1 MPLSITSHHH
11 LSPTINMYSK
21 EGAGDSGPDRHH
33 TGDYLA
39 PLASVD
45 LGNLTTHIVWSILV
59 EVVVFVVTVVL
70 VMVDSSDWPEVF
82 LWIASVV
89 ILNVAIGIFQNT
101 VYGTAA
107 HLPFNYTV
115 AVVLDSLHFSR
126 DTLQSQDECSQL
138 QHDIDKL

>member
-39 PLASVD
+39 SLASVD
-45 LGNLTTHIVWSILV
+45 LSL
-59 EVVVFVVTVVL
+59 
-70 VMVDSSDWPEVF
+70 
-82 LWIASVV
+82 
-89 ILNVAIGIFQNT
+89 AIGIFQNT

-107 HLPFNYTV
+107 HLPFSYTV

>member
-1 MPLSITSHHH
+1 
-11 LSPTINMYSK
+11 MYSK

-45 LGNLTTHIVWSILV
+45 LSRVNTPGGSPSHDPAITPPLRTPIGSPRRTKG
-59 EVVVFVVTVVL
+59 F
-70 VMVDSSDWPEVF
+70 
-82 LWIASVV
+82 
-89 ILNVAIGIFQNT
+89 AIGIFQNT

-107 HLPFNYTV
+107 HLPFSYTV
-115 AVVLDSLHFSR
+115 VVVLDSLHFSR

>member
-45 LGNLTTHIVWSILV
+45 LSRVNTPGGSPSHDPAITPPLRTPIGSPRRTKGYSEPFNEGPPDRYCLVGNLTTHIVWSILV

-89 ILNVAIGIFQNT
+89 ILN
-101 VYGTAA
+101 
-107 HLPFNYTV
+107 
-115 AVVLDSLHFSR
+115 
-126 DTLQSQDECSQL
+126 
-138 QHDIDKL
+138 